1 MFEATHATLLRLYQ
15 EGLIDGVRVDHV
27 DGLADP
33 PAYCRRL
40 RARLE
45 ELAGQRP
52 ADAPQGPAWLV
63 VEKILGAGER
73 LPDDWAVDGTSGYDF
88 MDEVSALL
96 HDGSGE
102 AALRALWGEVSGRP
116 TDFAEEETAARR
128 DVLEHT
134 FTSQLDAAVDGAA
147 SDRHRAR
154 RHPRYHAGRD
164 PPRAGGA
171 AGAFPGVSQLWR
183 RAAVRCALRQRWRV
197 RWRMCLPAIVR
208 RSRCLNAGWEK
219 RRRRRCCRAVPAAE
233 CAARGK
239 GGRGYRVTIGMA
251 CCCRATRSAPMCG
264 ASARRRRSSTRRA
277 SRGAGNFPTRCWRP
291 RRTTTNAARTC
302 ARGSRCSARSRMNG
316 DAWCGAGLS

>member
-1 MFEATHATLLRLYQ
+1 MSMGWPIRA
-15 EGLIDGVRVDHV
+15 
-27 DGLADP
+27 
-33 PAYCRRL
+33 AYCRRL
-40 RARLE
+40 RARFE

-128 DVLEHT
+128 DVLEH
-134 FTSQLDAAVDGAA
+134 SVHVAARCGGRGAA
-147 SDRHRAR
+147 SDRHRAC
-154 RHPRYHAGRD
+154 RHPRHHAGRD

-171 AGAFPGVSQLWR
+171 ARAFPGVSQLWR
-183 RAAVRCALRQRWRV
+183 RAARPMRVAHAVAGAMKEVPAGYRPTLALLERWLGEEATPEV
-197 RWRMCLPAIVR
+197 
-208 RSRCLNAGWEK
+208 G
-219 RRRRRCCRAVPAAE
+219 RAVPATE

-239 GGRGYRVTIGMA
+239 GGRGYRVLPLR
-251 CCCRATRSAPMCG
+251 RAAVAQRGGRRCAALQRDGGGVPCG
-264 ASARRRRSSTRRA
+264 VSRAAQAISRRDAGDRDARPQTRRGRA
-277 SRGAGNFPTRCWRP
+277 RAARGAQRDPG
-291 RRTTTNAARTC
+291 
-302 ARGSRCSARSRMNG
+302 
-316 DAWCGAGLS
+316 